1 MSAFLDALRSVIA
14 ELPTYSPSAQWVMS
28 RKHYNMLI
36 HAKYKS
42 VKAVRKAKARKK
54 RVRSKCGQ

>member
-1 MSAFLDALRSVIA
+1 MSAFLDALRAVIGEMPIYA
-14 ELPTYSPSAQWVMS
+14 PSTWVMS

-42 VKAVRKAKARKK
+42 VKAVRRAKARKK
-54 RVRSKCGQ
+54 RVRAKCGQ